1 MPWAP
6 SALSEVSFCTEIIDF
21 LAWFVYFYFINS
33 MFCRSLLN
41 CNPKQKVWTVL
52 VKAAMLGHTCFL
64 WNEQEEKTWN
74 HVWMKL
80 MSFHLFKYLGRRQ
93 VMWWWNF
100 VKVCLY
106 KDMNAIICLYLWI
119 ASCRYFIKY
128 QQFSQIV
135 FFSSFCHKNNFKKK
149 YQNRLYIL
157 KILIFIFSFFNWNH
171 IFKTPSL
178 NSKP

>member
-1 MPWAP
+1 MFYMPWAP

-21 LAWFVYFYFINS
+21 LAWFVCFHFINS

-41 CNPKQKVWTVL
+41 CNPKQKVWTVF

-106 KDMNAIICLYLWI
+106 KDMNAIMSLSVNSFLPL
-119 ASCRYFIKY
+119 FH
-128 QQFSQIV
+128 QI
-135 FFSSFCHKNNFKKK
+135 STILSNNF
-149 YQNRLYIL
+149 
-157 KILIFIFSFFNWNH
+157 FFK
-171 IFKTPSL
+171 FLSQK
-178 NSKP
+178 